1 MNMGGFLFSFICL
14 WCCGWHLL
22 APRHVRALGG
32 QIPAQNTRPKPH
44 ALRELPFPLPPQ
56 QEDATQP
63 FPAILPTKVHGDS
76 ICTPA
81 APWSCNLLGEGGPQR
96 KTPLAKQG
104 RLGPHPA
111 SWSFPTSNQ
120 AKLYF
125 TKARA
130 GKARVP
136 ISQAALGCA
145 RWCIA
150 QAEQLLK
157 LCLAPHQSKI
167 RPRILHTAPA
177 WAKMFLFSLPP
188 PLPWSKTKSKQKTPC
203 RDG

>member
-1 MNMGGFLFSFICL
+1 ML
-14 WCCGWHLL
+14 WGSSHSHSHRNRKMLL
-22 APRHVRALGG
+22 DPSP
-32 QIPAQNTRPKPH
+32 QF
-44 ALRELPFPLPPQ
+44 FPPGSTGT
-56 QEDATQP
+56 A
-63 FPAILPTKVHGDS
+63 S
-76 ICTPA
+76 
-81 APWSCNLLGEGGPQR
+81 APWLLRGPATSWEEEEDHN
-96 KTPLAKQG
+96 KKIPLAKQG
-104 RLGPHPA
+104 RLGPHPT
-111 SWSFPTSNQ
+111 SWSFATSNQ

-136 ISQAALGCA
+136 VSQAALGCA

-150 QAEQLLK
+150 QAEQLLE

-188 PLPWSKTKSKQKTPC
+188 PLPWSKTKAKQKTPC